1 VTQVPETQGFAN
13 GGSAPAVPRNL
24 RHLRLFLAVSETG
37 SLTRA
42 AGLVHVSQPAVTR
55 AISKL
60 EDETR
65 GPLFSRTRQGFFT
78 TSRGD
83 ILARRVRRVF
93 ELLDPALTDISPRLK
108 LTATP
113 AQMQALVAVHDAENF
128 TLAARQLGLSQ
139 PSIHRAIS
147 LLEKE
152 AGRALFERT
161 SYGIVPLRPTR
172 ALVRAVMLA
181 VRELDQ
187 AEADLAEIDG
197 GEAGRIVIGALPLS
211 RSVLLPHALA
221 RFRRERSRYPVEVI
235 DGRYDEL
242 LRGLRRGDVD
252 VIIGALRQPAPIGDI
267 VQERLFDDRLTILAG
282 PHHPLVGQKNVPRT
296 VLRECSWV
304 VPRRGAPSRDQ
315 FDAFFADLG
324 QPESIIEAGSILFM
338 RELLGES
345 DHLGCVS
352 SAQAQAELSKGLV
365 SEISVDANWPARPIG
380 LTYRAN
386 WSPTRAQKL
395 LLDLLRDGVGPS
407 LR

>member
-1 VTQVPETQGFAN
+1 MEDFATETA
-13 GGSAPAVPRNL
+13 APAIPRNL

-42 AGLVHVSQPAVTR
+42 AERVHVSQPAVTR
-55 AISKL
+55 ALSKL
-60 EDETR
+60 EEETR

-83 ILARRVRRVF
+83 VLARRVRRVF
-93 ELLDPALTDISPRLK
+93 ELLDPALADISPRLK

-128 TLAARQLGLSQ
+128 TLAARRLGLSQ
-139 PSIHRAIS
+139 PSVHRAIS

-152 AGRALFERT
+152 AGRALLERT
-161 SYGIVPLRPTR
+161 SFGIVPLRPTR

-181 VRELDQ
+181 ARELEQ

-221 RFRRERSRYPVEVI
+221 RFRRERPRYPVEVI

-242 LRGLRRGDVD
+242 LRGLRRGDID
-252 VIIGALRQPAPIGDI
+252 VIIGALRQPAPIGDV
-267 VQERLFDDRLTILAG
+267 VQERLFDDRLAILSG
-282 PHHPLVGQKNVPRT
+282 PHHPLVGKKNISRKT
-296 VLRECSWV
+296 LQDCSWV
-304 VPRRGAPSRDQ
+304 VPRRGTPSRTQ
-315 FDAFFADLG
+315 FDAFFADIG
-324 QPESIIEAGSILFM
+324 KPQSIIEAGSILFM

-345 DHLGCVS
+345 DHLGCIS

-365 SEISVDANWPARPIG
+365 SEIDVHADWEGRPIG
-380 LTYRAN
+380 LTCRAN
-386 WSPTRAQKL
+386 WTPTKAQKL
-395 LLDLLRDGVGPS
+395 LMDLLRSGTLPNVQ
-407 LR
+407 